1 MDAEG
6 LGRKLLLTPLGDPRR
21 TPETLTDSISQ
32 NANPASTF
40 ELSQC
45 RHCKERL
52 RLLGDLR
59 QSVPQNGRVH
69 LHIEDGT
76 RAQQKKSGTTVP
88 KNRSDGAKNGT
99 TALMC
104 CFAPFCAKSSGPIL
118 VKFYPYSCFLLDSL
132 VSFHLI

>member
-6 LGRKLLLTPLGDPRR
+6 LGRKLLLTPPP
-21 TPETLTDSISQ
+21 TPGEPHEKQTVGSISQ

-52 RLLGDLR
+52 PWAEERLLGDLR

-69 LHIEDGT
+69 LHIVDT
-76 RAQQKKSGTTVP
+76 FICLQKAWQRGSTGVERYGCIQ
-88 KNRSDGAKNGT
+88 RSAANNLGEIPQKMGALNP
-99 TALMC
+99 L
-104 CFAPFCAKSSGPIL
+104 F
-118 VKFYPYSCFLLDSL
+118 
-132 VSFHLI
+132 